1 MVSRKILEE
10 LKTNVAEEYGK
21 DPKIMKS
28 ASQKTSIKINYRQ
41 IQDDTKETEIRLG
54 RAYAVIFDE
63 VMKNWKTN
71 NIVTEKCLVQKNKDS
86 G

>member
-10 LKTNVAEEYGK
+10 LKTAVAEEYGK
-21 DPKIMKS
+21 DPEIMKS
-28 ASQKTSIKINYRQ
+28 TSQKTSIKINYRQ

-71 NIVTEKCLVQKNKDS
+71 NIVPEKNIKNKGSD
-86 G
+86 